1 MLAERYQ
8 VLERIGRGGVAEVL
22 RAHDLLLGRDVAVKV
37 FRTRVDESDPLGGRA
52 RQEAELQAL
61 ARLNHPNLITLFDG
75 SMGAGGEPA
84 FLVME
89 FVDGPTLAAL
99 IGDEPLPEP
108 QARLIGH
115 QIADALSYVHAHQM
129 VHRDVKPANVLVGRD
144 NFGRVRARL
153 SDFGI
158 VRLLG
163 SERLTEVDFTV
174 GTASY
179 LAPEQARGSDVGPPA
194 DVYSLGLVLLE
205 SLTGEPAFTGSA
217 IDMMAARLHSTPEVP
232 DDLPAPWPRLLRGM
246 LATAP
251 GARPAAAQVSDLLRG
266 GPGEAATAAALG
278 ATAVTTASD
287 APPATVSH
295 RDPDR
300 RRAPRV
306 GPWLASAAV
315 LVVLV
320 VAALLI
326 WQPWT
331 SDQHSGKPQPVSTT
345 GRSSS
350 PPPARE
356 TTGRQ
361 SRPVVGVPAD
371 SGGPSRA
378 SSPAGAST
386 GASAG
391 GSRTS
396 PLPTPSASGSTP
408 TSTTPTESS
417 SPTATSTTSPSGG
430 DETTTATP
438 TTPTTPTTPPEPPA
452 QP

>member
-89 FVDGPTLAAL
+89 LVDGPTLASL
-99 IGDEPLPEP
+99 ISDEPLPEP

-217 IDMMAARLHSTPEVP
+217 IDMMAARLRSTPEVP
-232 DDLPAPWPRLLRGM
+232 DDLPPPWPRLLRGM

-251 GARPAAAQVSDLLRG
+251 SARPAAAQVSDLLRG
-266 GPGEAATAAALG
+266 GPNEAAMAAALG
-278 ATAVTTASD
+278 ATAVTAASD
-287 APPATVSH
+287 GPAPAASH
-295 RDPDR
+295 RDPDPDR
-300 RRAPRV
+300 RRAPQA
-306 GPWLASAAV
+306 GPWLASAAI

-331 SDQHSGKPQPVSTT
+331 SDQRSSTPHPVSTA
-345 GRSSS
+345 GHSSS
-350 PPPARE
+350 SAPARD
-356 TTGRQ
+356 TAGQQ
-361 SRPVVGVPAD
+361 SRPAVGVPAD
-371 SGGPSRA
+371 SGGPSQA

-386 GASAG
+386 GASTS
-391 GSRTS
+391 GSQTS
-396 PLPTPSASGSTP
+396 PRPTPSASGSTQ

-417 SPTATSTTSPSGG
+417 GPSPTATSTTSPSGG
-430 DETTTATP
+430 DETTTAT
-438 TTPTTPTTPPEPPA
+438 TTPTTPPEPPA